1 MKKLL
6 FLFMLPALV
15 FCQTY
20 DEIMKITSQ
29 DLFVR
34 YMAENGYE
42 RDEPNNDEEE
52 HVYSLFS
59 YKGSLTE
66 KVAQGIFRKDGN
78 YRLAFKLS
86 YLNQEKTFNDIY
98 SAIKEWCI
106 YHQVRNNQVD
116 YACCESG
123 IDECLVTDLSI
134 KIEENIGYVY
144 GYTPALYD

>member
-6 FLFMLPALV
+6 FLFMLPALG

-34 YMAENGYE
+34 YMVENGYE

-52 HVYSLFS
+52 HVYSLYS
-59 YKGSLTE
+59 YKDSLTE
-66 KVAQGIFRKDGN
+66 KVAQGILRKDGK
-78 YRLAFKLS
+78 YRLSFKLS

-106 YHQVRNNQVD
+106 YHQVRNR
-116 YACCESG
+116 
-123 IDECLVTDLSI
+123 
-134 KIEENIGYVY
+134 
-144 GYTPALYD
+144 